1 MLCLDSPDWKGT
13 QTRSQSEEPTYG
25 WWVWSLHPRE
35 TEGERE
41 RAISVP
47 SVTSQGVVKSGARV
61 GIHSSFLGCLLAG
74 QEHWLLVGN
83 IGEEIFLAYYGTF
96 NCKESEFGIRIR
108 KNVHNNCTAITAIKM
123 CKMWNAK
130 DSWHSDLGK
139 KDTVLFNSKILYLS
153 LETQFKTL
161 QVQIGFIFIHSKT
174 LSRRTNIRTWQY

>member
-41 RAISVP
+41 SDICTLCDITRACAEWGKCGHSFIIS
-47 SVTSQGVVKSGARV
+47 GVFTGRTRTLIISRK
-61 GIHSSFLGCLLAG
+61 
-74 QEHWLLVGN
+74 HWGRDV
-83 IGEEIFLAYYGTF
+83 FAYYGTF
-96 NCKESEFGIRIR
+96 NGKESEFGIRMR
-108 KNVHNNCTAITAIKM
+108 FL
-123 CKMWNAK
+123 
-130 DSWHSDLGK
+130 SQ
-139 KDTVLFNSKILYLS
+139 TVS